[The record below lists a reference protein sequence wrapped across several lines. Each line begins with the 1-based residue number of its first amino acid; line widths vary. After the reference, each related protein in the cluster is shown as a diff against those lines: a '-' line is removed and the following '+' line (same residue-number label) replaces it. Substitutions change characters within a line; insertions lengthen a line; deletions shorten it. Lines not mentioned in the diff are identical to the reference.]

1 MEGVKEEDI
10 ICIDDSLDE
19 NNQFITSDDND
30 ILIIEDDCKS
40 FQQRTPDHFI
50 SSTEINKKYPRIS
63 PLIQKEEKTNKF
75 IMKMTASNHK
85 ISFKEDNENKTK
97 ECFIEKTQKYDEKKK
112 IIPSMIPYF
121 NQEEEKDIFDVENDE
136 VIDVDSVDLPIDS
149 TKKKYVKGKKNP
161 LFDFRF
167 TFDDFKRR
175 TDICM
180 RRAFTVD
187 SDKTKIRDDAFHV
200 EVLEDD
206 TFEIGIHSVDCS
218 DFVGISKDPLRQIQ
232 HQFKRHQR
240 ESKTMSKIK
249 ENMSFDAG
257 TQRRALSLIIVMNGK
272 GQIIQNPQLCLSM
285 INIRCNLNSEQF
297 NCLLNNTAV
306 NNPLLWKSY
315 GTYET
320 FNCGKIYGTTLPQ
333 LKNDIISLHNV
344 FCYHIGKKHKSMLSG
359 NDLVQELGIFLGRYI
374 SQYLYKI
381 YGEYAL
387 VISVGNQLV
396 TQFRSPL
403 RKYFDVLVLKQL
415 VCAMEHENV
424 EKMSQRI
431 IGRGKNELKRIIKEV
446 NLIYEE
452 RRKLM

>member
-10 ICIDDSLDE
+10 ICIDDSLEE
-19 NNQFITSDDND
+19 NKQSITSDDD
-30 ILIIEDDCKS
+30 VLIVEDNG
-40 FQQRTPDHFI
+40 RTYQKRIPEHFV
-50 SSTEINKKYPRIS
+50 SSTLTNNKYPRLP

-75 IMKMTASNHK
+75 VMKMTASNHK
-85 ISFKEDNENKTK
+85 TPFKVEDKNTNED
-97 ECFIEKTQKYDEKKK
+97 CFIEKTQKYDEKKK
-112 IIPSMIPYF
+112 IISSLIPYF
-121 NQEEEKDIFDVENDE
+121 NENEEKDIIDIENDE
-136 VIDVDSVDLPIDS
+136 VIDVDSIDLPIDS
-149 TKKKYVKGKKNP
+149 TKKKYIKGKKNP

-167 TFDDFKRR
+167 TFEDFKRR

-218 DFVGISKDPLRQIQ
+218 DFIGISKDPLRQIQ
-232 HQFKRHQR
+232 YQFRRHQR

-249 ENMSFDAG
+249 ENMSFNAG

-297 NCLLNNTAV
+297 DCLLNNTAV

-315 GTYET
+315 GTFET

-333 LKNDIISLHNV
+333 LKNDITSLHNV
-344 FCYHIGKKHKSMLSG
+344 FCYHIGKKHKNVLSG

-374 SQYLYKI
+374 SQYLYKT

-387 VISVGNQLV
+387 VISVRNQLV

-424 EKMSQRI
+424 ERMSQRI
-431 IGRGKNELKRIIKEV
+431 IGRGKNELKRIIKEI